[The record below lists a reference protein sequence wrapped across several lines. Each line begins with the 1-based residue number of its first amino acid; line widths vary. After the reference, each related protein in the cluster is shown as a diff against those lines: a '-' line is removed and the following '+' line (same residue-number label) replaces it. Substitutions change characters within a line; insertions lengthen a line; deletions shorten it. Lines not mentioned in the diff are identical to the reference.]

1 VRFALVLLA
10 VAACSK
16 DGGGA
21 ATGSGSA
28 GSAAPAGS
36 AAGAG
41 KKGAGFSAS
50 LSAELAKE
58 GSGSGAIAGSAAP
71 MAGSSAPMAGSASPG
86 SATAMA
92 GSAAAA
98 PAGSAAAAAGGA
110 SKGSAVAA
118 ANTPSTSTSPPPAA
132 EMHPAATQP
141 GGVQRPGTNR
151 VPVKPSAEQA
161 AIKLDLEPNWDRD
174 VGEAGTISFV
184 LKVPN
189 TEDTRL
195 FSFRYGYDPDSA
207 PADRDAYMK
216 WLADQ
221 KILNVTLNRQ
231 RGAAWYLEG
240 TDGNGSPAFRYLVNY
255 GGKHLICYG
264 SLYKDAASNQLG
276 DLRDKVVMAA
286 KKICETMTL

>member
-1 VRFALVLLA
+1 VVRLALVLIVA
-10 VAACSK
+10 AACSK

-28 GSAAPAGS
+28 GSAAPA
-36 AAGAG
+36 ATVAKKAG
-41 KKGAGFSAS
+41 GFSAS
-50 LSAELAKE
+50 LQAELAAE
-58 GSGSGAIAGSAAP
+58 GSGSAAAPAPAAGSAGSATRTAPPAGSAAVAATQP
-71 MAGSSAPMAGSASPG
+71 AAGSAAVA
-86 SATAMA
+86 ATQPAA

-98 PAGSAAAAAGGA
+98 PPATGSAAAAPPAAGSAAATP
-110 SKGSAVAA
+110 AVAKPVAPVAPPVA
-118 ANTPSTSTSPPPAA
+118 A
-132 EMHPAATQP
+132 
-141 GGVQRPGTNR
+141 R

-161 AIKLDLEPNWDRD
+161 AIKMDLEPNWDRD

-189 TEDTRL
+189 SEATRL
-195 FSFRYGYDPDSA
+195 FSFHYGVDPASA

-240 TDGNGSPAFRYLVNY
+240 TDASGAPAFRTRVTY
-255 GGKHLICYG
+255 GGKQLICYG
-264 SLYKDAASNQLG
+264 SLYKDGASNQLG

-286 KKICETMTL
+286 KKICETMSL

>member
-1 VRFALVLLA
+1 VVRLALVLI
-10 VAACSK
+10 VAAGCSK

-28 GSAAPAGS
+28 GSAAPAPV
-36 AAGAG
+36 A
-41 KKGAGFSAS
+41 KKGGGFSAS
-50 LSAELAKE
+50 LQAELAKE
-58 GSGSGAIAGSAAP
+58 GSGAVAAAAPAAGSATVAAPAAGSATAPAKGSAAAGSAAVI
-71 MAGSSAPMAGSASPG
+71 AP
-86 SATAMA
+86 ATAA
-92 GSAAAA
+92 GSAAAK
-98 PAGSAAAAAGGA
+98 P
-110 SKGSAVAA
+110 VATVP
-118 ANTPSTSTSPPPAA
+118 TPV
-132 EMHPAATQP
+132 E
-141 GGVQRPGTNR
+141 RPGAAR

-161 AIKLDLEPNWDRD
+161 AIKMDLEPNWDRD

-189 TEDTRL
+189 SEDTRL
-195 FSFRYGYDPDSA
+195 FSFHYGIDPASA
-207 PADRDAYMK
+207 PADRDAYVK

-240 TDGNGSPAFRYLVNY
+240 TDGSGAPAFRTRVTY
-255 GGKHLICYG
+255 GGKQLICYG
-264 SLYKDAASNQLG
+264 SLYKDGASNQLG